1 VFSSLRRGRAIAA
14 TLVALI
20 VATAC
25 TEAPVAV
32 ETAEF
37 NPRGLDAR
45 WMDTITSYVDG
56 QLQSDSTLWYR
67 RVWICKVG
75 TAAHFEIS
83 VNGGAPTT
91 VALEA
96 DECRQVHYYAPWWDG
111 KDITDPAWSGLDEIT
126 VTEVLT
132 SDIVL
137 DSIQRDSTHGF
148 NIFRLPTLTGTNVAT
163 AYTTRSKGA
172 ILTFFNRTYVPPPPT
187 LAGCTPGFWKQ
198 SQHFQY
204 WTGYSPS
211 TLFSDVFEDAFPG
224 KTLLQV
230 VSNGGGGLN
239 ALGRHTVAALLNAA
253 NPDVNYGVAT
263 PAEVIAA
270 FNAAY
275 PGTNSS
281 YTTLKDRFEGF
292 NEMGCTAKD

>member
-1 VFSSLRRGRAIAA
+1 MFSPPSRRGTVA
-14 TLVALI
+14 TTIVALLL
-20 VATAC
+20 AAAC
-25 TEAPVAV
+25 SEAPVALDS
-32 ETAEF
+32 TEF
-37 NPRGLDAR
+37 SPRGLDATL
-45 WMDTITSYVDG
+45 MDTVASYVDG

-67 RVWICKVG
+67 RVWVCKVG
-75 TAAHFEIS
+75 TSANFEVR
-83 VNGGAPTT
+83 VNGGAPTPI
-91 VALEA
+91 ALEA

-172 ILTFFNRTYVPPPPT
+172 ILTFFNRTYVPPPPV

-198 SQHFQY
+198 EQHFEF

-211 TLFSDVFEDAFPG
+211 TLFSDVFENAFPG

-230 VSNGGGGLN
+230 VSAGGGGLT
-239 ALGRHTVAALLNAA
+239 ALGRHTVAALLNAS
-253 NPDVNYGVAT
+253 NPNVNYGVAT

-275 PGTNSS
+275 PGTQSS
-281 YTTLKDRFEGF
+281 YNTLKNRFEDF
-292 NEMGCTAKD
+292 NEIGCTAKD